1 MPVGL
6 PLVAASSPWLAAWE
20 QTLRDGNKRIETL
33 IVCSVFTAYRHHRP
47 RCPVSWVSR
56 GNINPPSSTT
66 HCSQC
71 HVSPPL
77 RWNCSRILAL
87 TILLNSVWRGI
98 RGENVRIAIK
108 NFRLINPE
116 SGKIFDSIVR
126 ASSSQHYDSL
136 SLCGGEWFIL
146 WRKSYLFYFYKA
158 SIAFMNIYT

>member
-1 MPVGL
+1 MV
-6 PLVAASSPWLAAWE
+6 SSMRA
-20 QTLRDGNKRIETL
+20 NIEGRKQENRNPHC
-33 IVCSVFTAYRHHRP
+33 VQRVYSVPPSYRP

-146 WRKSYLFYFYKA
+146 WRKSYLSTFTKPPLHLWI
-158 SIAFMNIYT
+158 SIHRHRE

>member
-1 MPVGL
+1 MV
-6 PLVAASSPWLAAWE
+6 SSMRA
-20 QTLRDGNKRIETL
+20 NIEGRKQENRNPHC
-33 IVCSVFTAYRHHRP
+33 VQRVYSVPPSYRP